1 VRERRDGGIRIRC
14 RRQRLLGHE
23 IGVEVGQPDSGRG
36 RTNIYADNAPP
47 LLVQV
52 EETRSAPPWDMTA
65 RALPHPILF
74 NQLFGDYRDGAAL
87 KPGMTGQVCPRNGL
101 MIAYQIEH
109 DSTVDVA
116 RRLARRHLKIG
127 KIDLSHFNS
136 SAPIPTLNR
145 RSEFRAVLN
154 STVELYHL

>member
-1 VRERRDGGIRIRC
+1 
-14 RRQRLLGHE
+14 
-23 IGVEVGQPDSGRG
+23 
-36 RTNIYADNAPP
+36 
-47 LLVQV
+47 
-52 EETRSAPPWDMTA
+52 MTA
-65 RALPHPILF
+65 RALPNPILF
-74 NQLFGDYRDGAAL
+74 NQLFGDYRDCAAL
-87 KPGMTGQVCPRNGL
+87 KPGMTGQVRPRNGL

-136 SAPIPTLNR
+136 SALVPTSNT
-145 RSEFRAVLN
+145 RSGFRAVLN